1 MIDMIDGAQK
11 RVWVA
16 VYTFTVPSLRE
27 ALLRAQKRGVDVR
40 VMLEKFPFGNTSINR
55 ETQVFLEEN
64 KIPLHQSGEK
74 QFAFM
79 HAKYVLFDT
88 TWILE
93 TANWT
98 RASFSSNREFF
109 LIGKDADIYDNLSE
123 IFITDFGGGK
133 GYSADIRLLA

>member
-1 MIDMIDGAQK
+1 MIDSAEK

-64 KIPLHQSGEK
+64 TIPLHQSGEK
-74 QFAFM
+74 QFSFM
-79 HAKYVLFDT
+79 HAKYALFDT

-109 LIGKDADIYDNLSE
+109 LTGEDAHIYESLTQ
-123 IFITDFGGGK
+123 IFLADF
-133 GYSADIRLLA
+133 